1 MIKRTILLLVVLA
14 LVFSLSSAVMAD
26 GHVLKVGATPVPH
39 AEVLEFVKDDLA
51 AEGIELE
58 VVEFTDYVTP
68 NLALD
73 DGSIDANYF
82 QHVPYLEQFSA
93 DRGLDLVPVTKV
105 HIEPI
110 GLYSDKYSEL
120 DQIPEGAKIA
130 VPNDP
135 SNEGRA
141 LILLHNNGLITL
153 DDPSNL
159 NATPLDIVENPK
171 NIKFEELEAAQLPR
185 VLPDVAGAVINTNY
199 ALEADLNPV
208 DDALVLES
216 SESPY
221 VNVLVV
227 RAGDEDNENIQK
239 LVEALN
245 TTKVRDFILEEYEGA
260 IVPAFTP
267 IDSEEAEADAK
278 RANTIF

>member
-1 MIKRTILLLVVLA
+1 MIKKTILLLVVLS

-39 AEVLEFVKDDLA
+39 AEILEFVKDDLA
-51 AEGIELE
+51 EEGIELE

-82 QHVPYLEQFSA
+82 QHVPYLDQFST

-110 GLYSDKYSEL
+110 GLYSDKYS
-120 DQIPEGAKIA
+120 DVNQIPEGAKIA

-171 NIKFEELEAAQLPR
+171 NIEFEELEAAQLPR

-208 DDALVLES
+208 DDALLLES
-216 SESPY
+216 SDSPY
-221 VNVLVV
+221 VNILVV

-239 LVEALN
+239 LVKALN
-245 TTKVRDFILEEYEGA
+245 TTKVREFILEEYEGA

-267 IDSEEAEADAK
+267 VDSEDAPADAK

>member
-1 MIKRTILLLVVLA
+1 MIKKTILVLA
-14 LVFSLSSAVMAD
+14 VFALVLSGSLAVQAD

-39 AEVLEFVKDDLA
+39 AEILEFVKDDLA

-58 VVEFTDYVTP
+58 IVEFTDYVTP

-110 GLYSDKYSEL
+110 GLYSDKYSDI
-120 DQIPEGAKIA
+120 DQIPEGSKIA

-153 DDPSNL
+153 DDPSDL

-221 VNVLVV
+221 VNILVV

-245 TTKVRDFILEEYEGA
+245 TTKVREFILEEYEGA

-267 IDSEEAEADAK
+267 IDSEEADADAK

>member
-1 MIKRTILLLVVLA
+1 MIKKTILVLA
-14 LVFSLSSAVMAD
+14 VFALVLSGSLAVQAD

-39 AEVLEFVKDDLA
+39 AEILEFVKDDLA

-110 GLYSDKYSEL
+110 GLYSDKYT
-120 DQIPEGAKIA
+120 DVNQIPEGSKIA

-153 DDPSNL
+153 DDPSDL
-159 NATPLDIVENPK
+159 NATPLDIVKNPK

-221 VNVLVV
+221 VNILVV

-245 TTKVRDFILEEYEGA
+245 TTKVREFILEEYEGA

-267 IDSEEAEADAK
+267 IDSEEAAADAK

>member
-1 MIKRTILLLVVLA
+1 MIKKSILVFAVFA
-14 LVFSLSSAVMAD
+14 LVLSGSLAVQAD

-39 AEVLEFVKDDLA
+39 AEILEFVKDDLA
-51 AEGIELE
+51 EEGVELE
-58 VVEFTDYVTP
+58 IVEFTDYVTP
-68 NLALD
+68 NLALS

-82 QHVPYLEQFSA
+82 QHVPYLNQFST

-110 GLYSDKYSEL
+110 GLYSDKYTDL
-120 DQIPEGAKIA
+120 DQIPEGSKIA

-141 LILLHNNGLITL
+141 LILLHNNGIITL
-153 DDPSNL
+153 EDPSDL

-221 VNVLVV
+221 VNILVV

-245 TTKVRDFILEEYEGA
+245 TTKVKEFILEEYEGA

-267 IDSEEAEADAK
+267 IDSEEADAGAK